1 MPEINTS
8 EYFKHLKADL
18 PASIVVFFVA
28 LPLCLGIALASGAP
42 LVSGLIAGVVGG
54 IVVGALSGSHTSV
67 SGPAAGL
74 AVVVLS
80 SIRELGSF
88 EVFLSAVVVAG
99 VFQVLFGL
107 LRAGVVA
114 NFIPSSVIRGM
125 LAGIGLILILKQ
137 LPHLVGFDRDYIG
150 DETFQQPDGY
160 NTFSELLNIVYQ
172 FSPGATIIGIGSL
185 LFLILTDVGFLKR
198 FKLWK
203 ILPPSL
209 IAVALAILVNQWFRV
224 VNPSLSITQEHLV
237 NIPDLSNFSAF
248 KFPDWNAFF
257 HPAIYSV
264 AIKLALIASIETLL
278 SIEAADKL
286 DPFKRITPPSWEL
299 VAQGAGNVISGLAG
313 GLPMTAV
320 IVRSSTNILAGA
332 HSKMSAI
339 LHGIFLLL
347 SVVFISNILNL
358 IPLSV
363 LAALL
368 ILVGYKLT
376 RPSLYTQSF
385 KAGWDQFLPFTITV
399 ASILLTDLLT
409 GVLIGLVV
417 GLFFVLRTNF
427 KRAITVTRDG
437 EKYYIRLRDNV
448 SFFTKPVL
456 RGTFERIPEGAYVV
470 IDGTSA
476 SFVDKDIIETVQE
489 FQALAQEKGIQVEIK
504 RNRTSLNAFFKSKN

>member
-1 MPEINTS
+1 MPEIDTS
-8 EYFKHLKADL
+8 KHFKYLKADF

-42 LVSGLIAGVVGG
+42 LVSGLIAGIVGG
-54 IVVGALSGSHTSV
+54 IVVGTLSGSHTSV

-80 SIRELGSF
+80 SIEDLGSF
-88 EVFLSAVVVAG
+88 EAFLSAVVVAG
-99 VFQVLFGL
+99 VFQIFFGL
-107 LRAGVVA
+107 LKAGVVA

-137 LPHLVGFDRDYIG
+137 LPHLVGYDKDYIG
-150 DETFQQPDGY
+150 DEAFWQPDGY
-160 NTFSELLNIVYQ
+160 NTFSEFFNIIHQ
-172 FSPGATIIGIGSL
+172 FSPGATIIGIVSL
-185 LFLILTDVGFLKR
+185 LFLILADSGFLKR
-198 FKLWK
+198 LKIWK
-203 ILPPSL
+203 VMPPAL
-209 IAVALAILVNQWFRV
+209 IAVVLAILVSQWFSIF
-224 VNPSLSITQEHLV
+224 NPSLSITQEQLV
-237 NIPDLSNFSAF
+237 NIPDWSDFSAF

-257 HPAIYSV
+257 RPAIYSV

-286 DPFKRITPPSWEL
+286 DSFKRITPPSREL
-299 VAQGAGNVISGLAG
+299 VAQGVGNILSGLAG

-332 HSKMSAI
+332 RSKMSTI

-347 SVVFISNILNL
+347 SVIFISNVLNL

-376 RPSLYTQSF
+376 KPSLYTQSF
-385 KAGWDQFLPFTITV
+385 KAGWDQFLPFTITA
-399 ASILLTDLLT
+399 ASILITDLLT
-409 GVLIGLVV
+409 GVLIGFVV

-448 SFFTKPVL
+448 SFFTKPIL
-456 RGTFERIPEGAYVV
+456 RGTFERISEGAYVV

-476 SFVDKDIIETVQE
+476 SFVDKDIIESVQE
-489 FQALAQEKGIQVEIK
+489 FQALAEEKGIRVEIK
-504 RNRTSLNAFFKSKN
+504 RNRTSLNAFFKSKD